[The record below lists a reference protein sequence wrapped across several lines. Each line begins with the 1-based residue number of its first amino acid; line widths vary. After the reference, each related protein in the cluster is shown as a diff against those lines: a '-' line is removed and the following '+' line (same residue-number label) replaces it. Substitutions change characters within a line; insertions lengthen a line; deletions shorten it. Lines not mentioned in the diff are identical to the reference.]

1 MASADL
7 AVDHAPNELGTLS
20 AVRLL
25 TTRGSSVNSFLDSTA
40 CAQVLKAMGDA
51 TRLRILRSLV
61 EHPKTVAELV
71 AELKI
76 DQPKASHHLAILR
89 HAGLVRDMRDGRQV
103 SYWLHPTVHRQLSE
117 SEGLIDLG
125 CCSVG
130 LKKE

>member
-1 MASADL
+1 M
-7 AVDHAPNELGTLS
+7 
-20 AVRLL
+20 
-25 TTRGSSVNSFLDSTA
+25 NSFLDSTA

-89 HAGLVRDMRDGRQV
+89 HSGLVRGMRDGRQV
-103 SYWLHPTVHRQLSE
+103 SYWLHPAVHRQLSG

-125 CCSVG
+125 CCSIG
-130 LKKE
+130 LRKE